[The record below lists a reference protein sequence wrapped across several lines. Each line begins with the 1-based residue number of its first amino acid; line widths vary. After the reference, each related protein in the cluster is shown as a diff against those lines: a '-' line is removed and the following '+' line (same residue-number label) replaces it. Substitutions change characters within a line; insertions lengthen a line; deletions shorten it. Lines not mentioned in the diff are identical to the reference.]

1 MSAKEILS
9 LVAAGKLDLDSA
21 AAQLDAMAP
30 KGGRLHCKVSEKGCV
45 SLYGVNSRM
54 PVSLYADQW
63 ERVLDYAEE
72 IRKFIAANAASLP
85 RKAKA
90 A

>member
-1 MSAKEILS
+1 MSANEILS
-9 LVAAGKLDLDSA
+9 LVASGKLSVADASA
-21 AAQLDAMAP
+21 KLDAIAP
-30 KGGRLHCKVSEKGCV
+30 KGGRLYCKVSEKGCV

-63 ERVLDYAEE
+63 ERVADFMPEVL
-72 IRKFIAANAASLP
+72 KFIAANAASLP